1 MHAVDSAADD
11 GGGTDTESVHSGR
24 SSVVSVSKSVEKLMG
39 EFQLSVSLDAADDSA
54 YLKSQSIENIE
65 SETDELFDDLLVFDG
80 AGGQQRQRQRAA
92 AMYTAMSPSRR
103 VTIPADGAQFR
114 ARVLS
119 FGSVAMAVGGGG
131 AGREGGSDNGVT
143 DIW

>member
-1 MHAVDSAADD
+1 MAD
-11 GGGTDTESVHSGR
+11 GETDTESVHSGR
-24 SSVVSVSKSVEKLMG
+24 SSVASVSKSVEKLMG
-39 EFQLSVSLDAADDSA
+39 AFQLSVSLDASDDSA

-65 SETDELFDDLLVFDG
+65 SETDELFDDLLLFDAKAG
-80 AGGQQRQRQRAA
+80 RRMTLGGQRQQQQQRNQRQLAA
-92 AMYTAMSPSRR
+92 AMYTAMSPSK

-119 FGSVAMAVGGGG
+119 FGSLG
-131 AGREGGSDNGVT
+131 ARGPSDDNGVT

>member
-1 MHAVDSAADD
+1 M
-11 GGGTDTESVHSGR
+11 HSGR
-24 SSVVSVSKSVEKLMG
+24 SSVASVSKSVEKLMG
-39 EFQLSVSLDAADDSA
+39 AFQLSVSLDASDDSA

-65 SETDELFDDLLVFDG
+65 SETDELFDDLQLFDATASRRMTLG
-80 AGGQQRQRQRAA
+80 SAGQRQQQHRNQRQLAA
-92 AMYTAMSPSRR
+92 ATYTAMSPSK

-119 FGSVAMAVGGGG
+119 FGSPTRGPTD
-131 AGREGGSDNGVT
+131 DNGVT